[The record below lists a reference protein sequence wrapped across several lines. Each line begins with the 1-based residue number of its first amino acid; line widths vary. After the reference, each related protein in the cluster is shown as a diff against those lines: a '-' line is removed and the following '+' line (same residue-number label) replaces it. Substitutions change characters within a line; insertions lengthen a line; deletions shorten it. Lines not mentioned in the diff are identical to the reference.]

1 MTVSISILLHLLAAI
16 VWLGGLVFA
25 LFALRP
31 AVIAVLPPPQRAL
44 LTSWVLRRFFW
55 LVTGAVV
62 VLLATGIHLIIA
74 EGGFAQARPGVLVML
89 AGGLL
94 MMALFAF
101 VATPYDWKL
110 RALVVQEQWPAAG
123 AQLEKSRKLVWFNL
137 VLGILITGAV
147 KLT

>member
-1 MTVSISILLHLLAAI
+1 
-16 VWLGGLVFA
+16 
-25 LFALRP
+25 
-31 AVIAVLPPPQRAL
+31 
-44 LTSWVLRRFFW
+44 
-55 LVTGAVV
+55 
-62 VLLATGIHLIIA
+62 
-74 EGGFAQARPGVLVML
+74 ML

-137 VLGILITGAV
+137 VLGILITCAV
-147 KLT
+147 KLL

>member
-1 MTVSISILLHLLAAI
+1 M

-31 AVIAVLPPPQRAL
+31 AVIAVLPPPQGVT
-44 LTSWVLRRFFW
+44 LTSWVLRRYFW
-55 LVTGAVV
+55 LVTGSVIA
-62 VLLATGIHLIIA
+62 LLVTGVHLVIA
-74 EGGFAQARPGVLVML
+74 EGGFAAARPGVLIML

-137 VLGILITGAV
+137 VLGILITCAV
-147 KLT
+147 KLL